1 MYKFQAIL
9 GLLSKIF
16 SNILLVICLPISLLL
31 FVGSIC
37 LWQLESILNSLG
49 PKVAEL
55 LSNLDNSG
63 LLNILTYVGLG
74 LFIFILFIYV
84 VFIVSVIIKVSLY
97 KSISGF
103 VIARS
108 KELRNIELNKAQ
120 EKLDKYRYRE

>member
-16 SNILLVICLPISLLL
+16 SNIMLVICLPISLLL
-31 FVGSIC
+31 FAGSIC
-37 LWQLESILNSLG
+37 LWQLESILNSLPNAG
-49 PKVAEL
+49 EL
-55 LSNLDNSG
+55 LVNLKNSG

-74 LFIFILFIYV
+74 VFVFILFIYV
-84 VFIVSVIIKVSLY
+84 VFIVSIIVKISLY

-108 KELRNIELNKAQ
+108 KELRNIELNKVQ
-120 EKLDKYRYRE
+120 EKLDKYRYRD

>member
-9 GLLSKIF
+9 GIIAKIF
-16 SNILLVICLPISLLL
+16 SNILLVICLPISLIM
-31 FVGSIC
+31 FAGSIC
-37 LWQLESILNSLG
+37 LWQIDS
-49 PKVAEL
+49 
-55 LSNLDNSG
+55 
-63 LLNILTYVGLG
+63 LLNTVGATNILDDLANSDLLNTLSYVGLSI
-74 LFIFILFIYV
+74 FIIILFIYV
-84 VFIVSVIIKVSLY
+84 VFIIAIVIKISLY